1 MTNSSTGN
9 SDSSSNIILN
19 CFYIGPDSSI
29 YSDNNLNCFYIGPDS
44 SIHSDNNLIEN
55 EAVSVSEIKDESHES
70 NQSVSFESRA
80 HQKSVILSIFVTVLL
95 CR

>member
-9 SDSSSNIILN
+9 SDSSSNVI
-19 CFYIGPDSSI
+19 
-29 YSDNNLNCFYIGPDS
+29 LNCFYIGPDS

-55 EAVSVSEIKDESHES
+55 EAVSVSESEDESHES
-70 NQSVSFESRA
+70 NQSVSFESRT